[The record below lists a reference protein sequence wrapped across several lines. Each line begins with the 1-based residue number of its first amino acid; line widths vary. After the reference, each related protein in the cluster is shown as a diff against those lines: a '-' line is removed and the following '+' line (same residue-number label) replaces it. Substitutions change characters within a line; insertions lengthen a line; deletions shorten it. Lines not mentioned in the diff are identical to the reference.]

1 VSGGAKPRLFQA
13 TGIELEYMIVD
24 RRTLDVKPIC
34 DELLKA
40 ASGAYGDAQ
49 FGNIGWSNE
58 LVLHVVELKTAEP
71 ARSLSGLAAEFQDNV
86 RRASAMLE
94 PMGAMLLPT
103 AMHPWMDPDREMKLW
118 PHDYG
123 EVYAA
128 FDRIFGCRGHGW
140 ANLQS
145 MHINL
150 PFDGDE
156 EFGRLHAAIRMILPI
171 LPALAAS
178 SPVVEGRPTGLM
190 DTRLEVYRNNSR
202 KVPSVC
208 ARVIPE
214 PVYTRADYEQQILGK
229 IYADLAPMD
238 FDGLLRDEFA
248 NARGAIARFG
258 RGSIEIRVL
267 DVQECP
273 AADLAIAEAVIGVVR
288 AITEGRIGDPARIW
302 AWAVDPLAD
311 LFLRVIREADTA
323 VIDNAE
329 YLRDLGFAGT
339 RCEAKELWS
348 HLVAA
353 AGVASPAGGPLDN
366 ILNHGCLARRIVR
379 RIGSG
384 SGRDRLREVYS
395 ELAECLR
402 TGQVLEA
409 RR

>member
-1 VSGGAKPRLFQA
+1 VGQSKALRLFEA

-24 RRTLDVKPIC
+24 RRTLDVRPIC
-34 DELLKA
+34 DDLLKA
-40 ASGAYGDAQ
+40 ATGGFQDAQ
-49 FGNIGWSNE
+49 FGNIDWSNE

-71 ARSLSGLAAEFQDNV
+71 ARSLSGLASQFQDNV
-86 RRASAMLE
+86 RRADGLLE

-103 AMHPWMDPDREMKLW
+103 AMHPWMDPDREMRLW

-123 EVYAA
+123 DVYAA

-156 EFGRLHAAIRMILPI
+156 EFGRLHAAIRVILPI

-178 SPVVEGRPTGLM
+178 SPVVDGKLTGLM

-202 KVPSVC
+202 RVPSVA

-214 PVYTRADYEQQILGK
+214 PLYTRADYEREILGR

-238 FDGLLRDEFA
+238 PDGLLRDEFS

-273 AADLAIAEAVIGVVR
+273 EADLAIAEAVISVVR
-288 AITEGRIGDPARIW
+288 AIAEGRIGDPGRIR
-302 AWAVDPLAD
+302 AWAVGPLAD
-311 LFLRVIREADTA
+311 LFGLVIKDAEAT
-323 VIDNAE
+323 VIDNAD
-329 YLRDLGFAGT
+329 YLRDLGFPQPRAT
-339 RCEAKELWS
+339 AADLWTS
-348 HLVAA
+348 LYHMAE
-353 AGVASPAGGPLDN
+353 GGPPSHPIST
-366 ILNHGCLARRIVR
+366 ILSQGCLARRIAAR
-379 RIGSG
+379 LGPAPT
-384 SGRDRLREVYS
+384 RDRLRSIYR
-395 ELAECLR
+395 ELASCLSEGR
-402 TGQVLEA
+402 LFGA
-409 RR
+409 PA